1 MKLLRISIFLL
12 FPFYVAIYCGLKSV
26 VRGGKI
32 STNATSVDLL
42 ITRVMRGFM
51 MSCIGSTSSSS
62 SSSVFF
68 LGLLHHVHSAQT
80 HNTQCSFQP
89 PATLHF
95 EDKAFVY
102 VLCKISLWQVS
113 VCQKLYNLY

>member
-12 FPFYVAIYCGLKSV
+12 FPSYVAIYCGLKSV
-26 VRGGKI
+26 VHGGKI

-51 MSCIGSTSSSS
+51 MSCIGSTSS

-95 EDKAFVY
+95 EDKAYVY
-102 VLCKISLWQVS
+102 VLCKVSLSQVS
-113 VCQKLYNLY
+113 VCQKVYNLY